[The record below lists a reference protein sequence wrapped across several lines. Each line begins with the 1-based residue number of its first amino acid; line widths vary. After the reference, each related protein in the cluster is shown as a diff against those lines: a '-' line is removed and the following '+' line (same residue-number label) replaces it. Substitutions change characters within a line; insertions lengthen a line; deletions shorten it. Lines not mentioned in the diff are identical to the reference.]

1 MSTKPQSLRFTF
13 YNMASFSSFHL
24 NEGPFWFEVQDPAF
38 SPLFGAKNNSCE
50 ETAVPPATQ
59 EQVEQH
65 NL

>member
-1 MSTKPQSLRFTF
+1 
-13 YNMASFSSFHL
+13 MASFSSFHL